1 MTTPLYSSE
10 SPAGKILGYLRRHGE
25 GSVKDLEGLL
35 EISTTAVREHLA
47 HLQAKELLATR
58 VVRNGPGR
66 PRQVYFLTP
75 KAQNLFPNDYD
86 RLINLLLQEI
96 ASQEGSDR
104 LDVLLDA
111 VGTRLAEEYRG
122 LVSGGELAERLEK
135 LRDILEAR
143 GVPTDL
149 DPSGGG
155 LQIFACPYRDVAQKH
170 AAVCSME
177 RRMLEQ
183 VLGETIE
190 LEGSIREGQR
200 SCHFTLVN
208 KE

>member
-10 SPAGKILGYLRRHGE
+10 SPAGKILSYLRRHGE

-66 PRQVYFLTP
+66 PRLVYFLTP

-111 VGTRLAEEYRG
+111 VGARLAEEYRA
-122 LVSGGELAERLEK
+122 LVSGEELAERLEK

-143 GVPTDL
+143 GVPADL

-170 AAVCSME
+170 AGVCSMD

-200 SCHFTLVN
+200 SCHFTVVN